1 MRLPPALQDSGTAI
15 FLFAYIGYWLEVAF
29 ALTIRA
35 LRGELLT
42 SKTLRIEEAVN
53 QNKIAPPLP
62 NPKEAEACGSSG
74 GGSGRSSPNLATMKG
89 MAESGQLQGMPGCE
103 ACEIITGI

>member
-1 MRLPPALQDSGTAI
+1 M
-15 FLFAYIGYWLEVAF
+15 
-29 ALTIRA
+29 TIRG

-53 QNKIAPPLP
+53 KNNIAPPVP

-74 GGSGRSSPNLATMKG
+74 GGSGRSSPDLAAMKG
-89 MAESGQLQGMPGCE
+89 MTQSGQLQGVPWCE
-103 ACEIITGI
+103 ACGIITGI

>member
-15 FLFAYIGYWLEVAF
+15 FLFAYFGYWLEVTF

-53 QNKIAPPLP
+53 KNQIPLP
-62 NPKEAEACGSSG
+62 VPDPKEAAACSSS
-74 GGSGRSSPNLATMKG
+74 GSGRSSPDLATMKG
-89 MAESGQLQGMPGCE
+89 MSQSGQFQGTPGYE
-103 ACEIITGI
+103 ACKIIASI

>member
-1 MRLPPALQDSGTAI
+1 MRLPSALQDSGTAI
-15 FLFAYIGYWLEVAF
+15 FLFAYIGYWLEVTF

-53 QNKIAPPLP
+53 KNNIAPPVP

-74 GGSGRSSPNLATMKG
+74 GGSGRSSPDLATMKG
-89 MAESGQLQGMPGCE
+89 MAQSGQLQGMPGCQGC
-103 ACEIITGI
+103 ATTTGI